1 MAFIVWSDVTAIA
14 PELVSTAPALQIFA
28 LAEANSI
35 VRVDAYDGEN
45 GITTKIARIM
55 RAAHRATLMGHADA
69 AGPII
74 AETEGALSTQ
84 YAAPFHP
91 AGDDGDDLRET
102 AYGRQYLGLVRRS
115 NARAWVL
122 L

>member
-1 MAFIVWSDVTAIA
+1 MAFIVWSDVIALA

-69 AGPII
+69 AGPVI
-74 AETEGALSTQ
+74 AETEGALSVQ
-84 YAAPFHP
+84 YAAPVQSTHS
-91 AGDDGDDLRET
+91 DDLKET
-102 AYGRQYLGLVRRS
+102 SYGRQYLGLVRRS